1 MPVVTGERSCYQL
14 PMLPADHDE
23 RRRRIAE
30 IAVDVIAR
38 EGLEAATIRRI
49 AKELDGPTKI
59 VTHYFPDKHEL
70 LLWAYRSLAEQG
82 HRYIDDVVARDP
94 TDLVGSLFAMAAAE
108 ESGVLRW
115 RVYVA
120 FWDMAVRDSVIAE
133 LQRMHMNIAIERL
146 AGIVRA
152 RNGDR
157 SDVYNVSQRLD
168 ALVQG
173 ISVQVLIDQERWSP
187 ERIRSTLA
195 DEVELVLGRPTGT
208 I

>member
-1 MPVVTGERSCYQL
+1 
-14 PMLPADHDE
+14 MLPADHDE

-38 EGLEAATIRRI
+38 EGLDAATIRRI
-49 AKELDGPTKI
+49 AKELGGPTKI
-59 VTHYFPDKHEL
+59 ITHYFADKHEL

-82 HRYIDDVVARDP
+82 QRHVDDVVARDP
-94 TDLVGSLFAMAAAE
+94 TDIVGSLVSMTASE
-108 ESGVLRW
+108 ESEILRW

-120 FWDMAVRDSVIAE
+120 FWDMAARDSAIAE
-133 LQRMHMNIAIERL
+133 LQRMHMNIAIERI

-157 SDVYNVSQRLD
+157 SDVYSVSQRLN

-173 ISVQVLIDQERWSP
+173 ISVQILIDKERWSP
-187 ERIRSTLA
+187 EQIRSTLA
-195 DEVELVLGRPTGT
+195 DEIELVLGKPTSV